1 METEKQNTTSSPMK
15 RAYAAFAEKYEQGVW
30 YLLLLWCLLPIIM
43 CANFAVSA
51 ATGRFPSPEEL
62 AREGFTLGNVNYD
75 EALASSQ
82 LLFFILGGIT
92 VCVALALLVLARRRV
107 FSLKALRAQPWFY
120 LFGLFLLWS
129 CVCTAKS
136 DYKYF
141 SLVGGSYMR
150 DGLVSYFIYGAVF
163 LCASALRRE
172 DYRRKLMLCFIGVV
186 AFIALIML
194 VQEATDIF
202 FLNYCF
208 SSARAVV
215 FNQFNH
221 LGYML
226 CMSSA
231 ACFGFFLY
239 ESGDKRLK
247 LLYLAGFFFLMY
259 ALVVNDTFGALLAV
273 ITAIPVALL
282 FYWRSGRKLN
292 WRALGIAVLIVVAA
306 VLIVFAVT
314 GTNGPLGNFIQLKN
328 DLVKIL
334 SGAEDADNAGT
345 ERFKLWKETVEWIRW
360 RPIFGFGPEGLVR
373 RHALSDN
380 RLPHNTYLQI
390 TAFTGF
396 PGLFF
401 YLSALITLA
410 VHHWRKI
417 KSLDTMVLI
426 ASGTA
431 FAYMVSQTF
440 GAPIYNVEPYFWLFL
455 GLVTLMNEQEK
466 PLLCPETP
474 EA

>member
-1 METEKQNTTSSPMK
+1 MK
-15 RAYAAFAEKYEQGVW
+15 RAYAAFAEKYEQGIW

-75 EALASSQ
+75 EALASYQ

-92 VCVALALLVLARRRV
+92 VCVALALLVFARRRV

-129 CVCTAKS
+129 CVCTAKA

-172 DYRRKLMLCFIGVV
+172 DYRRKLMLCFTGVV

-194 VQEATDIF
+194 VQEATDIY

-247 LLYLAGFFFLMY
+247 LLYLAGFFFLVY

-282 FYWRSGRKLN
+282 FYWRSGRKVN
-292 WRALGIAVLIVVAA
+292 WRALGLAVLIVVAA

-328 DLVKIL
+328 DLV
-334 SGAEDADNAGT
+334 
-345 ERFKLWKETVEWIRW
+345 ETVEWIRW